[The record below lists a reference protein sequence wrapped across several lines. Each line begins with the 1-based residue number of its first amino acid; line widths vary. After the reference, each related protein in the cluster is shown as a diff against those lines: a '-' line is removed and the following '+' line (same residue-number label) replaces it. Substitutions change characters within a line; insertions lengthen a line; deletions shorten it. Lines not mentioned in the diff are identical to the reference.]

1 MNEQTL
7 LWGLLF
13 GSIGIGYLIYGK
25 RQRRMVAWLA
35 GLCLIGFPYIVEGTW
50 ATVIVG
56 VALLA
61 APALIKL

>member
-7 LWGLLF
+7 LWSLLF
-13 GSIGIGYLIYGK
+13 GSIGIGYLIYGR

-50 ATVIVG
+50 TTVMVG